1 MFCRTAGHRTDDPRK
16 AARRLSA
23 RRISAR
29 PRHARQGHLSHQDAS
44 GVDYNHPNVVE
55 KANEVKLKGMDVEQI
70 IAENGL
76 KVNLSTRSKL
86 PLLYNVDDNDNVT
99 RASSLDKTYFDGVI
113 TFEKNLYDFGVVENK
128 INAERLREKGLNL
141 EYLEV
146 FEKTLQKLLNTVNDV
161 SRANAVFDHLESHI
175 VLVNES
181 IDKIKLRF
189 SSGIGTLMEVRQAQL
204 LLLDL
209 ETQAQNL
216 YKERY
221 SSLTILREEFDI
233 SSADLSSIEMVITQF
248 IDGLELIDQNL
259 SSVIYKA
266 IEYNRSQEIINA
278 EKYALES
285 SLDGLQSEIM
295 PQINMSA
302 TAIIYDV
309 AHGLSEYELYGGVTL
324 TMPLFD
330 SGLSN
335 AKKSNMLHKLKIQN
349 DVIDALNQ
357 NKSLALNKL
366 IKNYQ
371 DLQIE
376 FDNMQQKQVNLTE
389 KLSQLE
395 QRMKVVDE
403 GLLTKLQ
410 TQIDLSKTKRNL
422 LAYPFYVNSLTIN
435 FWALN
440 EKLIEK
446 INIKPYR

>member
-1 MFCRTAGHRTDDPRK
+1 MINKTLILIPIVVISTFSFANATD
-16 AARRLSA
+16 LSLVT
-23 RRISAR
+23 S
-29 PRHARQGHLSHQDAS
+29 SVS
-44 GVDYNHPNVVE
+44 NHPNVVE

-146 FEKTLQKLLNTVNDV
+146 FEKTLQKLLTTVNDV
-161 SRANAVFDHLESHI
+161 SRTNAVFDHLESHI

-216 YKERY
+216 YKERN

-233 SSADLSSIEMVITQF
+233 SAADLSVIEVVITQF
-248 IDGLELIDQNL
+248 IDGLELNDQNL

-266 IEYNRSQEIINA
+266 IEYNRSKEIINA

>member
-1 MFCRTAGHRTDDPRK
+1 MINKTLILISIVVISTFSFANATD
-16 AARRLSA
+16 LSLVT
-23 RRISAR
+23 S
-29 PRHARQGHLSHQDAS
+29 SVS
-44 GVDYNHPNVVE
+44 SHPNVVE

-86 PLLYNVDDNDNVT
+86 PLLYNVDDNDNAT

-216 YKERY
+216 YKERN

-233 SSADLSSIEMVITQF
+233 SAADLSVIEVVITQF
-248 IDGLELIDQNL
+248 IDGLELNDQNL

-266 IEYNRSQEIINA
+266 IEYNRSKEIINA

>member
-1 MFCRTAGHRTDDPRK
+1 MINKTLILIPIVVISTFSFANATD
-16 AARRLSA
+16 LSLVT
-23 RRISAR
+23 S
-29 PRHARQGHLSHQDAS
+29 SVS
-44 GVDYNHPNVVE
+44 NHPNVVE

-86 PLLYNVDDNDNVT
+86 PLLYNVDDNDNAT

-161 SRANAVFDHLESHI
+161 SRTNAVFDHLESHI

-233 SSADLSSIEMVITQF
+233 SAADLSGIEMVITQF

-266 IEYNRSQEIINA
+266 IEYNRSKEIINA

-422 LAYPFYVNSLTIN
+422 LAYPFYMNSLTIN

>member
-1 MFCRTAGHRTDDPRK
+1 MINKTLILISIVVISTFSFANATD
-16 AARRLSA
+16 LSLVT
-23 RRISAR
+23 S
-29 PRHARQGHLSHQDAS
+29 SVS
-44 GVDYNHPNVVE
+44 NHPNVVE
-55 KANEVKLKGMDVEQI
+55 KVNEVKLKGMDVEQI

-86 PLLYNVDDNDNVT
+86 PLLYNVDDNDNAT

-161 SRANAVFDHLESHI
+161 SRTNAVFDHLESHI

-259 SSVIYKA
+259 SLVIYKA
-266 IEYNRSQEIINA
+266 IEYNRSKEIINA

-422 LAYPFYVNSLTIN
+422 LAYPFYMNSLTIN
-435 FWALN
+435 FWVLN

>member
-1 MFCRTAGHRTDDPRK
+1 MINKTLILIPIVVISTFSFANATD
-16 AARRLSA
+16 LSLVT
-23 RRISAR
+23 S
-29 PRHARQGHLSHQDAS
+29 SVS
-44 GVDYNHPNVVE
+44 NHPNVVE

-161 SRANAVFDHLESHI
+161 SRTNAVFDHLESHI

-216 YKERY
+216 YKERN

-233 SSADLSSIEMVITQF
+233 SAADLSVIEVVITQF
-248 IDGLELIDQNL
+248 IDGLELNDQNL

-266 IEYNRSQEIINA
+266 IEYNRSKEIINA

>member
-1 MFCRTAGHRTDDPRK
+1 MINKTLILISIVVISTFSFANATD
-16 AARRLSA
+16 LSLVT
-23 RRISAR
+23 S
-29 PRHARQGHLSHQDAS
+29 SVS
-44 GVDYNHPNVVE
+44 NHPNVVE

-161 SRANAVFDHLESHI
+161 SRTNAVFNHLESHI

-259 SSVIYKA
+259 SLVIYKA
-266 IEYNRSQEIINA
+266 IEYNRSKEIINA

>member
-1 MFCRTAGHRTDDPRK
+1 MINKTLILIPIVVISTFSFANATD
-16 AARRLSA
+16 LSLVT
-23 RRISAR
+23 S
-29 PRHARQGHLSHQDAS
+29 SVS
-44 GVDYNHPNVVE
+44 NHPNVVE

-233 SSADLSSIEMVITQF
+233 SAADLSVIEAVITQF
-248 IDGLELIDQNL
+248 IDGLELNDQNL

-266 IEYNRSQEIINA
+266 IEYNRSKEIINA

-422 LAYPFYVNSLTIN
+422 LAYPFYMNSLTIN

>member
-1 MFCRTAGHRTDDPRK
+1 MINKTLILIPIVVISTFSFANATD
-16 AARRLSA
+16 LSLVT
-23 RRISAR
+23 S
-29 PRHARQGHLSHQDAS
+29 SVS
-44 GVDYNHPNVVE
+44 NHPNVVE

-266 IEYNRSQEIINA
+266 IEYNRSKEIINA

>member
-1 MFCRTAGHRTDDPRK
+1 MINKTLILISIVVISTFSFANATD
-16 AARRLSA
+16 LSLVT
-23 RRISAR
+23 S
-29 PRHARQGHLSHQDAS
+29 SVS
-44 GVDYNHPNVVE
+44 SHPNVVE

-86 PLLYNVDDNDNVT
+86 PLLYNVDDNDNAT

-216 YKERY
+216 YKERN

-233 SSADLSSIEMVITQF
+233 SAADLSVIEMVITQF
-248 IDGLELIDQNL
+248 IDELELNDQNL

-266 IEYNRSQEIINA
+266 IEYNRSKEIINA

>member
-1 MFCRTAGHRTDDPRK
+1 MLNKTLILTSIVVISTFSFANATD
-16 AARRLSA
+16 LSLVT
-23 RRISAR
+23 S
-29 PRHARQGHLSHQDAS
+29 SVS
-44 GVDYNHPNVVE
+44 NHPNVVE
-55 KANEVKLKGMDVEQI
+55 KVNEAKLKGMDVEQI

-86 PLLYNVDDNDNVT
+86 PLLYNVDDNDNAT

-161 SRANAVFDHLESHI
+161 SRTNAVFNHLESHI

-266 IEYNRSQEIINA
+266 IEYNRSKEIINA

-309 AHGLSEYELYGGVTL
+309 ANGLSEYELYGGVTL

-371 DLQIE
+371 DLHIE

-422 LAYPFYVNSLTIN
+422 LVYPFYMNSLTIN

>member
-1 MFCRTAGHRTDDPRK
+1 MINKTLILISIVVISTFSFANATD
-16 AARRLSA
+16 LSLVT
-23 RRISAR
+23 S
-29 PRHARQGHLSHQDAS
+29 SVS
-44 GVDYNHPNVVE
+44 NHPNVVE
-55 KANEVKLKGMDVEQI
+55 KVNEAKLKGMDVEQI

-86 PLLYNVDDNDNVT
+86 PLLYNVDDNDNAT

-161 SRANAVFDHLESHI
+161 SRTNAVFDHLESHI
-175 VLVNES
+175 ILVNES

-248 IDGLELIDQNL
+248 IDGLELIDQDL

-266 IEYNRSQEIINA
+266 IEYNRSKEIINA

-422 LAYPFYVNSLTIN
+422 LAYPFYMNSLTIN

>member
-1 MFCRTAGHRTDDPRK
+1 MINKTLILISIVVISTFSFANATD
-16 AARRLSA
+16 LSLVT
-23 RRISAR
+23 S
-29 PRHARQGHLSHQDAS
+29 SVS
-44 GVDYNHPNVVE
+44 SHPNVVE

-216 YKERY
+216 YKERN

-233 SSADLSSIEMVITQF
+233 SAADLSVIEVVITQF
-248 IDGLELIDQNL
+248 IDGLELNDQNL

-266 IEYNRSQEIINA
+266 IEYNRSKEIINA

>member
-1 MFCRTAGHRTDDPRK
+1 MINKTLILISIVVISTFSFANATD
-16 AARRLSA
+16 LSLVT
-23 RRISAR
+23 S
-29 PRHARQGHLSHQDAS
+29 SVS
-44 GVDYNHPNVVE
+44 NHPNVVE

-216 YKERY
+216 YKERN

-233 SSADLSSIEMVITQF
+233 SAADLSVIEVVITQF
-248 IDGLELIDQNL
+248 IDGLELNDQNL

-266 IEYNRSQEIINA
+266 IEYNRSKEIINA

>member
-1 MFCRTAGHRTDDPRK
+1 
-16 AARRLSA
+16 
-23 RRISAR
+23 
-29 PRHARQGHLSHQDAS
+29 
-44 GVDYNHPNVVE
+44 
-55 KANEVKLKGMDVEQI
+55 MDVEQI

-146 FEKTLQKLLNTVNDV
+146 FEKTLQKLT
-161 SRANAVFDHLESHI
+161 NAVFDHLESHI
-175 VLVNES
+175 ILVNES

-266 IEYNRSQEIINA
+266 IEYNRSKEIINA

-371 DLQIE
+371 DLHIE

-422 LAYPFYVNSLTIN
+422 LAYPFYMNSLTIN
-435 FWALN
+435 FWVLN

>member
-1 MFCRTAGHRTDDPRK
+1 MINKTLILIPIVVISTFSFANATD
-16 AARRLSA
+16 LSLVT
-23 RRISAR
+23 S
-29 PRHARQGHLSHQDAS
+29 SVS
-44 GVDYNHPNVVE
+44 NHPNVVE

-161 SRANAVFDHLESHI
+161 SRTNAVFDHLESHI

-216 YKERY
+216 YKERN

-233 SSADLSSIEMVITQF
+233 SAADLSVIEVVITQF

-422 LAYPFYVNSLTIN
+422 LAYPFYMNSLTIN

>member
-1 MFCRTAGHRTDDPRK
+1 MINKTLILISIVVISTFSFANATD
-16 AARRLSA
+16 LSLVT
-23 RRISAR
+23 S
-29 PRHARQGHLSHQDAS
+29 SVS
-44 GVDYNHPNVVE
+44 NHPNVVE

-161 SRANAVFDHLESHI
+161 SRTNAVFDHLESHI

-233 SSADLSSIEMVITQF
+233 SAADLSGIEMVITQF

-266 IEYNRSQEIINA
+266 IEYNRSKEIINA

>member
-1 MFCRTAGHRTDDPRK
+1 MINKTLILISIVVISTFSFANATD
-16 AARRLSA
+16 LSLVT
-23 RRISAR
+23 S
-29 PRHARQGHLSHQDAS
+29 SVS
-44 GVDYNHPNVVE
+44 NHPNVVE
-55 KANEVKLKGMDVEQI
+55 KVNEVKLKGMDVEQI

-113 TFEKNLYDFGVVENK
+113 TFEKKLYDFGVVENK

-161 SRANAVFDHLESHI
+161 SRTNAVFDHLESHI
-175 VLVNES
+175 ILVNES

-248 IDGLELIDQNL
+248 IDGLELIDQDL

-266 IEYNRSQEIINA
+266 IEYNRSKEIINA

-309 AHGLSEYELYGGVTL
+309 ANGLSEYELYGGVTL

>member
-1 MFCRTAGHRTDDPRK
+1 MINKTLILIPIVVISTFSFANATD
-16 AARRLSA
+16 LSLVT
-23 RRISAR
+23 S
-29 PRHARQGHLSHQDAS
+29 SVS
-44 GVDYNHPNVVE
+44 NHPNVVE

-216 YKERY
+216 YKERN

-233 SSADLSSIEMVITQF
+233 SAADLSVIEVVITQF
-248 IDGLELIDQNL
+248 IDGLELNDQNL

-266 IEYNRSQEIINA
+266 IEYNRSKEIINA

-422 LAYPFYVNSLTIN
+422 LAYPFYMNSLTIN

>member
-1 MFCRTAGHRTDDPRK
+1 MINKTLILIPIVVISTFSFANATD
-16 AARRLSA
+16 LSLVT
-23 RRISAR
+23 S
-29 PRHARQGHLSHQDAS
+29 SVS
-44 GVDYNHPNVVE
+44 NHPNVVE

-86 PLLYNVDDNDNVT
+86 PLLYNVDDNDNAT

-216 YKERY
+216 YKERN

-233 SSADLSSIEMVITQF
+233 SAADLSVIEVVITQF
-248 IDGLELIDQNL
+248 IDGLELNDQNL

-266 IEYNRSQEIINA
+266 IEYNRSKEIINA

>member
-1 MFCRTAGHRTDDPRK
+1 MINKTLILISIVVISTFSFANATD
-16 AARRLSA
+16 LSLVT
-23 RRISAR
+23 S
-29 PRHARQGHLSHQDAS
+29 SVS
-44 GVDYNHPNVVE
+44 NHPNVVE

-233 SSADLSSIEMVITQF
+233 SAADLSGIEMVITQF

-266 IEYNRSQEIINA
+266 IEYNRSKEIINA

-376 FDNMQQKQVNLTE
+376 SDNMQQKQVNLTE

-422 LAYPFYVNSLTIN
+422 LAYPFYMNSLTIN
-435 FWALN
+435 FWVLN

>member
-1 MFCRTAGHRTDDPRK
+1 MLNKTLILTSIVVISTFSFANATD
-16 AARRLSA
+16 LSLVT
-23 RRISAR
+23 S
-29 PRHARQGHLSHQDAS
+29 SVS
-44 GVDYNHPNVVE
+44 NHPNVVE

-86 PLLYNVDDNDNVT
+86 PLLYNVDDSDNVT

-161 SRANAVFDHLESHI
+161 SRTNAVFDHLESHI

-266 IEYNRSQEIINA
+266 IEYNRSKEIINA

-422 LAYPFYVNSLTIN
+422 LVYPFYMNSLTIN

>member
-1 MFCRTAGHRTDDPRK
+1 
-16 AARRLSA
+16 
-23 RRISAR
+23 
-29 PRHARQGHLSHQDAS
+29 
-44 GVDYNHPNVVE
+44 
-55 KANEVKLKGMDVEQI
+55 
-70 IAENGL
+70 
-76 KVNLSTRSKL
+76 
-86 PLLYNVDDNDNVT
+86 
-99 RASSLDKTYFDGVI
+99 
-113 TFEKNLYDFGVVENK
+113 
-128 INAERLREKGLNL
+128 
-141 EYLEV
+141 
-146 FEKTLQKLLNTVNDV
+146 
-161 SRANAVFDHLESHI
+161 
-175 VLVNES
+175 
-181 IDKIKLRF
+181 
-189 SSGIGTLMEVRQAQL
+189 
-204 LLLDL
+204 
-209 ETQAQNL
+209 
-216 YKERY
+216 
-221 SSLTILREEFDI
+221 
-233 SSADLSSIEMVITQF
+233 MVITQF

-266 IEYNRSQEIINA
+266 IEYNRSKEIINA

-422 LAYPFYVNSLTIN
+422 LAYPFYMNSLTIN

>member
-1 MFCRTAGHRTDDPRK
+1 MINKTLILISIVVISTFSFANATD
-16 AARRLSA
+16 LSLVT
-23 RRISAR
+23 S
-29 PRHARQGHLSHQDAS
+29 SVS
-44 GVDYNHPNVVE
+44 NHPNVVE
-55 KANEVKLKGMDVEQI
+55 KVNEVKLKGMDVEQI

-113 TFEKNLYDFGVVENK
+113 TFEKKLYDFGVVENK

-161 SRANAVFDHLESHI
+161 SRTNAVFDHLESHI
-175 VLVNES
+175 ILVNES

-216 YKERY
+216 YKERN

-233 SSADLSSIEMVITQF
+233 SAADLSGIEMVITQF

-266 IEYNRSQEIINA
+266 IEYNRSKEIINA

-422 LAYPFYVNSLTIN
+422 LAYPFYMNSLTIN
-435 FWALN
+435 FWVLN

>member
-1 MFCRTAGHRTDDPRK
+1 MLNKTLILTSIVVISTFSFANATD
-16 AARRLSA
+16 LSLVT
-23 RRISAR
+23 S
-29 PRHARQGHLSHQDAS
+29 SVS
-44 GVDYNHPNVVE
+44 NHPNVVE
-55 KANEVKLKGMDVEQI
+55 KVNEVKLKGMDVEQI

-86 PLLYNVDDNDNVT
+86 PLLYNVDDNDNAT

-161 SRANAVFDHLESHI
+161 SRTNAVFDHLESHI

-216 YKERY
+216 YKERN

-422 LAYPFYVNSLTIN
+422 LVYPFYMNSLTIN

-446 INIKPYR
+446 IKIKPYR

>member
-1 MFCRTAGHRTDDPRK
+1 MINKTLILIPIVVISTFSFANATD
-16 AARRLSA
+16 LSLVT
-23 RRISAR
+23 S
-29 PRHARQGHLSHQDAS
+29 SVS
-44 GVDYNHPNVVE
+44 NHPNVVE

-216 YKERY
+216 YKERN

-233 SSADLSSIEMVITQF
+233 SAADLSVIEVVITQF
-248 IDGLELIDQNL
+248 IDGLELNDQNL

-266 IEYNRSQEIINA
+266 IEYNRSKEIINA

>member
-1 MFCRTAGHRTDDPRK
+1 MINKTLILISIVVISTFSFANATD
-16 AARRLSA
+16 LSLVT
-23 RRISAR
+23 S
-29 PRHARQGHLSHQDAS
+29 SVS
-44 GVDYNHPNVVE
+44 SHPNVVE

-86 PLLYNVDDNDNVT
+86 PLLYNVDDNDNAT

-216 YKERY
+216 YKERN

-233 SSADLSSIEMVITQF
+233 SAADLSVIEMVITQF
-248 IDGLELIDQNL
+248 IDELELNDQNL

-266 IEYNRSQEIINA
+266 IEYNRSKEIINA

-435 FWALN
+435 FWVLN

>member
-1 MFCRTAGHRTDDPRK
+1 MINKTLILISIVVISTFSFANATD
-16 AARRLSA
+16 LSLVT
-23 RRISAR
+23 S
-29 PRHARQGHLSHQDAS
+29 SVS
-44 GVDYNHPNVVE
+44 NHPNVVE

-161 SRANAVFDHLESHI
+161 SRTNAVFDHLESHI

-216 YKERY
+216 YKERN

-233 SSADLSSIEMVITQF
+233 SAADLSVIEVVITQF
-248 IDGLELIDQNL
+248 IDGLELNDQNL

-266 IEYNRSQEIINA
+266 IEYNRSKEIINA

>member
-1 MFCRTAGHRTDDPRK
+1 MINKTLILISIVVISTFSFANATD
-16 AARRLSA
+16 LSLVT
-23 RRISAR
+23 S
-29 PRHARQGHLSHQDAS
+29 SVS
-44 GVDYNHPNVVE
+44 NHPNVVE

-86 PLLYNVDDNDNVT
+86 PLLYNVDDNDNAT

-216 YKERY
+216 YKERN

-233 SSADLSSIEMVITQF
+233 SAADLSVIEMVITQF
-248 IDGLELIDQNL
+248 IDELELNDQNL

-266 IEYNRSQEIINA
+266 IEYNRSKEIINA

-435 FWALN
+435 FWVLN